1 VGISLADEEV
11 KAFSMEA
18 EEVVL
23 VINYDLNK
31 WTWWIPENKL
41 DRVRI
46 QLDDLL
52 NKDVIT
58 NGDAPSKWEI
68 GPLSCFGPRRK
79 VVEDTT
85 PGKEI

>member
-1 VGISLADEEV
+1 MADEEV
-11 KAFSMEA
+11 KAFSMDA
-18 EEVVL
+18 EGVVL

-41 DRVRI
+41 DMVRI

-58 NGDAPSKWEI
+58 NGEM
-68 GPLSCFGPRRK
+68 L
-79 VVEDTT
+79 
-85 PGKEI
+85 PGSL